1 MQAVVFYTLLLGF
14 VVGIFLE
21 GFGIDTILVVS
32 LCFIT
37 VLVSTVILL
46 RLVPTPRVHTHGA
59 VSLLLGIICFLS
71 ATALGFFRAEL
82 YTEAMMQSVLS
93 ESLGETVTVAGVVI
107 REPDVRETSTLL
119 TVKVEDT
126 RVLVRTNDSIAT
138 YGDTITI
145 TGRLEAP
152 ESFTSELGR
161 TFDYEGYLLARGV
174 LFTISFAEVRVT
186 SEGSGLLSLL
196 YEIKAYFVE
205 SLRRVIPAPASE
217 LGLGLLLGVQSG
229 LGDTIEDAFR
239 TTGIIHIVVLSG
251 FNIMLVV
258 TFVLFVLSF
267 VTGYKARLIVGG
279 LGVVIFALLVG
290 YSPSVMRASLMA
302 LLFLLGTLLARPYH
316 ILRMLLLAGAIMLA
330 VNPLLLWYDIGFQL
344 SFMAT
349 LGLILVAPVF
359 ESWFAK
365 VPSWRVSLKSY
376 LVVTLATQVAG
387 APLLLY
393 HIGEWSLV
401 AVPVNMMVL
410 PLVPVAML
418 LTFITGLLA
427 LVSLTLAYPL
437 ALITT
442 FVLST
447 IIAIAVTVASL
458 PFAAVGVPPFSP
470 YVIPILYLLIAVLW
484 YVLWYRPQHR
494 GYHGAYLPP
503 IPRALYQWVIE
514 EESVVLARLKE
525 KKHHD
530 TRDAS

>member
-14 VVGIFLE
+14 IVGILLE
-21 GFGIDTILVVS
+21 GFGIDATLLVS
-32 LCFIT
+32 LCLT
-37 VLVSTVILL
+37 VVLVATVILL
-46 RLVPTPRVHTHGA
+46 RLVPTPRVQTLRG
-59 VSLLLGIICFLS
+59 VSLLLGIICCLS
-71 ATALGFFRAEL
+71 ATALGFFRTEL
-82 YTEAMMQSVLS
+82 YTEAMTQSMLS
-93 ESLGETVTVAGVVI
+93 ESLGETVTVAGVVV

-119 TVKVEDT
+119 TVEVEDT
-126 RVLVRTNDSIAT
+126 RVLVRTGDSVAT
-138 YGDTITI
+138 YGDTVTI

-152 ESFTSELGR
+152 QSFTSELGR
-161 TFDYEGYLLARGV
+161 VFDYEGYLLARGV
-174 LFTISFAEVRVT
+174 LFTVSFADVT
-186 SEGSGLLSLL
+186 VISEGSGILSSL
-196 YEIKAYFVE
+196 YVIKTYFIE
-205 SLRRVIPAPASE
+205 SLRSVIPAPASE

-258 TFVLFVLSF
+258 TFVLFILSF
-267 VTGYKARLIVGG
+267 VTGYRARLVVGG
-279 LGVVIFALLVG
+279 IGVVIFALLVG

-302 LLFLLGTLLARPYH
+302 LLFLAGTLLARPYH

-330 VNPLLLWYDIGFQL
+330 FNPLLLWYDIGFQL

-365 VPSWRVSLKSY
+365 VPSWRVSLKTY
-376 LVVTLATQVAG
+376 LVATLATQVAV

-418 LTFITGLLA
+418 LTFITCLFA

-447 IIAIAVTVASL
+447 IITIAVTVASL

-470 YVIPILYLLIAVLW
+470 YLIPLLYLLIACFW

-503 IPRALYQWVIE
+503 IPRELYQWVIE
-514 EESVVLARLKE
+514 EESVVLARLKA

-530 TRDAS
+530 SRDAS